1 MHKTG
6 DTTAN
11 HWSIRDNNRDPDNE
25 VLLAL
30 YANLTNADYTGGD
43 AIAIDFL
50 SNGFKARR
58 TNSQLNQSGT
68 KYIYLAFAEQPWK
81 YANAR

>member
-1 MHKTG
+1 MHKTV

-11 HWSIRDNNRDPDNE
+11 HWSIRDNKRDIDNE

-30 YANLTNADYTGGD
+30 YANLNIADDTGGD

-50 SNGFKARR
+50 SNGFKPRR
-58 TNSQLNQSGT
+58 TNSQVNQNGT
-68 KYIYLAFAEQPWK
+68 KYIYLAFAESPFK
-81 YANAR
+81 FANAR